1 VRSVE
6 VNEWE
11 KLIQNLV
18 KQGVLHSAKIIET
31 MRKVSREKFLPEN
44 MRFYSA
50 VDTPLPIGFGQTA
63 SAPHMVSIMN
73 EALQLEIGNKV
84 LEVGAGSGWH
94 AATIAELIAP
104 KTAPRSEWGHV
115 YTVEIVQGL
124 AEFARKNIMNG
135 GYGDR
140 VTIMYAD
147 GSRGYPEK
155 APYDRILVTAGAP
168 EVPKPLIDQLKPAG
182 IMLIP
187 VGSLSLFQSLFRIT
201 KTSEGRTREENLGGV
216 AFVPLTGEYGHQT

>member
-1 VRSVE
+1 LVE
-6 VNEWE
+6 TNEWG
-11 KLIQNLV
+11 KLVQNLI
-18 KQGVLHSAKIIET
+18 KEGVLHSPRVIET

-44 MRFYSA
+44 MRNYSA

-73 EALQLEIGNKV
+73 EALQLDTGVKV
-84 LEVGAGSGWH
+84 LEIGAGSGWH
-94 AATIAELIAP
+94 AATMAELIAP

-140 VTIMYAD
+140 VTIIHAD
-147 GSRGYPEK
+147 GSTGYPEK
-155 APYDRILVTAGAP
+155 APYDRILVTAAAP
-168 EVPKPLIDQLKPAG
+168 DIPKPLIEQLKPTG

-187 VGSLSLFQSLFRIT
+187 VGNLSLFQNLIKIT
-201 KTSEGRTREENLGGV
+201 KGSDGKIKQENLGGV
-216 AFVPLTGEYGHQT
+216 AFVPLTGKYGHQF

>member
-1 VRSVE
+1 VE
-6 VNEWE
+6 ANEWE
-11 KLIQNLV
+11 KLVQNLV

-31 MRKVSREKFLPEN
+31 MRKVPREKFLPEN
-44 MRFYSA
+44 MRYYSA

-63 SAPHMVSIMN
+63 SAPHMVSIIN

-94 AATIAELIAP
+94 AATIAEIIAP
-104 KTAPRSEWGHV
+104 KTSPRSEWGHV
-115 YTVEIVQGL
+115 YTVEIIQDL

-140 VTIMYAD
+140 VTITHAD
-147 GSRGYPEK
+147 GSKGYPEK
-155 APYDRILVTAGAP
+155 APFDRILVTAGAP
-168 EVPKPLIDQLKPAG
+168 KVPKPLIDELKPGG

-187 VGSLSLFQSLFRIT
+187 VGSISLFQSLFRMT
-201 KTSEGRTREENLGGV
+201 KTNEGKVKEENLGGV